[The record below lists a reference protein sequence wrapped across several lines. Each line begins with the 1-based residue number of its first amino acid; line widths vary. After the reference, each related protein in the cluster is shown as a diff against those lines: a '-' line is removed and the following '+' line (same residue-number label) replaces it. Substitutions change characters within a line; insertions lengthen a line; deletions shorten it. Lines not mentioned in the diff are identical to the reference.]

1 MCTWHAAACSCR
13 QGHETQHAQWGEG
26 LPRKLPAAHRRA
38 SVGRSPPQAAMA
50 GHTTADSEEE
60 AWGKTEAAHLC
71 NNERPAAG
79 PSAANSQPHSCPS
92 GHPTRARAHHP
103 LGATFPDALPPLWR
117 RAYRP
122 LMCHIVRSSPPPER
136 HDHLPR
142 AARTPRPRPRTPLR
156 NAHVHRRQAVLAHD
170 GHHLQHHR
178 PAATRQAAVAHP
190 RRALEAGG
198 IVVPRLA
205 GSAQVGDG
213 AVRQLPAVDAP
224 AVRVDRALV

>member
-122 LMCHIVRSSPPPER
+122 LMCHIVRSSPPPPR
-136 HDHLPR
+136 LPPPGASRPSPACGTDSPTAPAHTAPQCSR
-142 AARTPRPRPRTPLR
+142 APASGGPRPRRASP
-156 NAHVHRRQAVLAHD
+156 
-170 GHHLQHHR
+170 
-178 PAATRQAAVAHP
+178 PAP
-190 RRALEAGG
+190 PAGG
-198 IVVPRLA
+198 HTTGG
-205 GSAQVGDG
+205 GSA
-213 AVRQLPAVDAP
+213 PAESTRGGRHSGP
-224 AVRVDRALV
+224 PPGGQCSGR

>member
-122 LMCHIVRSSPPPER
+122 LMCHIVRSSPPP
-136 HDHLPR
+136 
-142 AARTPRPRPRTPLR
+142 
-156 NAHVHRRQAVLAHD
+156 
-170 GHHLQHHR
+170 
-178 PAATRQAAVAHP
+178 
-190 RRALEAGG
+190 
-198 IVVPRLA
+198 PRLPPPR
-205 GSAQVGDG
+205 SVTTISR
-213 AVRQLPAVDAP
+213 VRHGLP
-224 AVRVDRALV
+224 DRARAHRSAMLTCTGVRRSSPTTGITSSTTGRRPHDRRR